1 VFTVEI
7 HHGGLFDGF
16 GELRSYVGEKIDWSA
31 LWFEDFLQQL
41 GYDNDPRIKF
51 YWLLPEKQ
59 LLMGLESLHHI
70 MTPMLCQQ

>member
-1 VFTVEI
+1 MK
-7 HHGGLFDGF
+7 
-16 GELRSYVGEKIDWSA
+16 KIDWSA

-41 GYDNDPRIKF
+41 GYDNDPIIKF

>member
-1 VFTVEI
+1 MKKI
-7 HHGGLFDGF
+7 NWFDRI
-16 GELRSYVGEKIDWSA
+16 ETDTWSS

-51 YWLLPEKQ
+51 YLLLPEKQ
-59 LLMGLESLHHI
+59 LLMGLESLHQI